1 MTGST
6 PAAGAPSHGEGG
18 PGAPILQSAL
28 SGVIGLAHGAT
39 PAGLALTLDPAGNDV
54 FLVRLVD
61 AAGENLQDL
70 GPFAVDDVIAVWRSL
85 GAASGLPLQIQRGD
99 GRLETP
105 YPQIGRVQLGT
116 IRTRRRHGLL
126 GHRRPRF
133 LTRRKP
139 GAWPLRPRVHRER
152 ENLGQ
157 REG

>member
-1 MTGST
+1 MTTGTT
-6 PAAGAPSHGEGG
+6 PAAGAPPLNEGG
-18 PGAPILQSAL
+18 PGAPIPHTAL
-28 SGVIGLAHGAT
+28 RGVIGLSAGAE
-39 PAGLALTLDPAGNDV
+39 PAGLALTLGPAEGDA

-61 AAGENLQDL
+61 RDGGSLQDL
-70 GPFAVDDVIAVWRSL
+70 GPFAEDEVIAVWRSL

-105 YPQIGRVQLGT
+105 YPQLGRLQLGA

-152 ENLGQ
+152 EIVG
-157 REG
+157 